1 MLMQLLVACSNKSE
15 NKLAIFY
22 KIEAIRIGK
31 TKKKNGRQVLSEFTA
46 LKNTA
51 CCSPRV

>member
-1 MLMQLLVACSNKSE
+1 MQLLVACSNKSE

-31 TKKKNGRQVLSEFTA
+31 TKKKKMGDRYCQNLQPLRIQRAA
-46 LKNTA
+46 LLVF
-51 CCSPRV
+51 S

>member
-1 MLMQLLVACSNKSE
+1 MQLLVACSNKSE

-31 TKKKNGRQVLSEFTA
+31 TKKKMGDRYCQNLQPLRIQRAA
-46 LKNTA
+46 LLVF
-51 CCSPRV
+51 S

>member
-1 MLMQLLVACSNKSE
+1 MQLLVACSNKSE

-31 TKKKNGRQVLSEFTA
+31 TKKKKWETGIVRIY
-46 LKNTA
+46 
-51 CCSPRV
+51 SP

>member
-1 MLMQLLVACSNKSE
+1 MQLLVACSNKSE

-31 TKKKNGRQVLSEFTA
+31 TKKKWETGIVRIY
-46 LKNTA
+46 
-51 CCSPRV
+51 SP